1 MMAAV
6 EPSAVEVSPR
16 DYLQLARNKRAL
28 KALAANSALAGQVL
42 LSLNVTKINRRGK
55 SQTRVLL
62 VTTRHVLNLMPDNYA
77 KCNRCI
83 PVARL
88 SCVSTCAAAREFV
101 IHVESDYDY
110 HFKSQY
116 FVQAVA
122 MLSRAYAACSGK
134 ELRVSDM
141 SVRALA
147 TKVTTKPTVLKD
159 KRKPSVLNARLGLS
173 GVPFVSKSTSGL
185 PVAMVE
191 DSDEGDDV
199 DDTPFL
205 DIAHERSSVGDG
217 DGASAVG
224 GAFSAS
230 KSRYNVEDFEMLKV
244 LGKGAFG
251 KVMLVKARDHGT
263 VYAMKV
269 LSKAVLLERNEVTHT
284 RTERKTL
291 EDTHHPFL
299 VHLRFAFQSP
309 SKLFLVMDYC
319 CGGELFYHLKCRGRF
334 DEPRARLYAAE
345 IASAL
350 SHLHSRKVIYRD
362 LKPENVLL
370 DSDGHVRLT
379 DFGLAKDAME
389 LSDKTHTFCGTPDYL
404 APEVIRGGGHG
415 RGVDWWSLGTMIYE
429 MLGGLPPYYSENV
442 NAMYEKVLRAPLEF
456 RPETAFSSDARDLLH
471 GLLQKEPEQRLGSSA
486 RDGEELREHRWFAP
500 IDWAKL
506 ERRELEPPFKPEV
519 GHETDVSN
527 FDEEFTSEVA
537 QESFGSDSA
546 LSAKAAAAFAGFTYT
561 DASALA

>member
-1 MMAAV
+1 
-6 EPSAVEVSPR
+6 
-16 DYLQLARNKRAL
+16 
-28 KALAANSALAGQVL
+28 
-42 LSLNVTKINRRGK
+42 
-55 SQTRVLL
+55 
-62 VTTRHVLNLMPDNYA
+62 
-77 KCNRCI
+77 
-83 PVARL
+83 
-88 SCVSTCAAAREFV
+88 
-101 IHVESDYDY
+101 
-110 HFKSQY
+110 
-116 FVQAVA
+116 
-122 MLSRAYAACSGK
+122 
-134 ELRVSDM
+134 
-141 SVRALA
+141 
-147 TKVTTKPTVLKD
+147 
-159 KRKPSVLNARLGLS
+159 
-173 GVPFVSKSTSGL
+173 
-185 PVAMVE
+185 MVE

-251 KVMLVKARDHGT
+251 KALGALPLPPTSARPKPTCRVQVMLVKARDHGT

-389 LSDKTHTFCGTPDYL
+389 LSDKTHTFCGARCRRTRTPDYL